1 LKLEILTYPD
11 PRLRK
16 ISEEVKDIDGSI
28 KRLTDALVETMYEKK
43 GCVGIAA
50 PQVNFHKR
58 IIVVDSSRFRKPPK
72 NPMGL
77 KILINPVILH
87 AEGEILFKEGCLSI
101 PELLATVRRSNR
113 IFLKAWTL
121 EEKEIEME
129 VKGIEAVL
137 LQHEID
143 HLDGILFLDR
153 ISSVT
158 DLIPR
163 KVK

>member
-1 LKLEILTYPD
+1 MKFEILTYPD

-16 ISEEVKDIDGSI
+16 ISEEVKEIDGNLKKFI
-28 KRLTDALVETMYEKK
+28 DALVKTMYEKK

-58 IIVVDSSRFRKPPK
+58 IIVVDSTRFRRPPP
-72 NPMGL
+72 NPIGL
-77 KILINPVILH
+77 QILINPVIIH
-87 AEGEILFKEGCLSI
+87 KEGEIVFKEGCLSI
-101 PELLATVRRSNR
+101 PELLATVKRANR
-113 IFLKAWTL
+113 IFLKAWTM

-129 VKGIEAVL
+129 LAGIEAVL
-137 LQHEID
+137 IQHEID